1 MNKPTLRI
9 RTLEKPAG
17 RLKNQI
23 LNVCKL
29 PAVKYSVILH
39 LFILHLFIFHL
50 FILHLFIF
58 HLFILHLFIF
68 HLFIF
73 HLFIQIEPFSFF
85 PFIFSKIQFF
95 SFIFSIGSYTFLQ
108 SAKLPIPTMPGAG
121 KKSRTEI
128 TKMFLVSVKLPPSM
142 KSRSTTIF

>member
-29 PAVKYSVILH
+29 PAVKYSVIL
-39 LFILHLFIFHL
+39 
-50 FILHLFIF
+50 

>member
-29 PAVKYSVILH
+29 PAVKYSVIL
-39 LFILHLFIFHL
+39 HL

>member
-39 LFILHLFIFHL
+39 LFILHLFIF
-50 FILHLFIF
+50 
-58 HLFILHLFIF
+58 HLFIF

-128 TKMFLVSVKLPPSM
+128 TKMFLVSVKPQPSKIS
-142 KSRSTTIF
+142 KSMIIS